1 MKNKIGISRLDIKST
16 RILLTISFIFVGL
29 IFIFPFIATIMTS
42 LKTSFEIMKYPAKL
56 LPIRPTFVNYA
67 TVLGSRYNYPLL
79 YFNSIKITF
88 INVTGCVVTSTL
100 TGYAFGRLK
109 FKGRDAIFLL
119 YLATLMIPPQ
129 VTLIPR
135 FIQFTWMGITN
146 THWCLILPGI
156 FSVIGVF
163 LMRQYFMQI
172 PFELSES
179 AYIDGAG
186 EYRTFFRIILP
197 TVKPAI
203 VAIIITTF
211 NWQWNDYE
219 NPLVFLRD
227 KSLYTLP
234 LGLTAFSDENG
245 AKFELICA
253 ASILACL
260 PLIIIF
266 LFIQKQFINGL
277 ILGALKE

>member
-1 MKNKIGISRLDIKST
+1 MNNAGIHLKVTAVKII
-16 RILLTISFIFVGL
+16 LTILFILIGFTFV
-29 IFIFPFIATIMTS
+29 FPFITTFTTS
-42 LKTSFEIMKYPAKL
+42 LKTSFELMKFPTKF
-56 LPIRPTFVNYA
+56 LPINATLNNYV
-67 TVLGSRYNYPLL
+67 TVLSSRYNYPLL

-88 INVTGCVVTSTL
+88 INVAGCVVTSTL
-100 TGYAFGRLK
+100 SGYAFGRLK

-146 THWCLILPGI
+146 THWSLILPGI

-163 LMRQYFMQI
+163 LMRQSFMQI
-172 PFELSES
+172 PYELSES

-186 EYRTFFRIILP
+186 EYRTFFQIIIP
-197 TVKPAI
+197 TVKPALVTI
-203 VAIIITTF
+203 VITTF

-219 NPLVFLRD
+219 NPLIFLRD
-227 KSLYTLP
+227 KSLFTLP

-253 ASILACL
+253 AAMLACL
-260 PLIIIF
+260 PLILIF

-277 ILGALKE
+277 IVGALKE